1 MWSFASWLAR
11 LVRFRAT
18 WFPCNSKCRWNPGP
32 TQGPGDRGGA
42 SGSARDFGTPG
53 PALGIEGPAQKSKN
67 HRSLL
72 STGSQRS
79 KSSKSLIQESRGHR
93 STRFQKS
100 EVRGQSHVGL
110 QDCFKGLEVT
120 GTEVQESTAHS
131 GSLVSC
137 RALVCGL
144 NTPHIELQQKIA
156 SGLEDCARSITLSRY
171 IKPQLECCCARS
183 LFGENRI

>member
-1 MWSFASWLAR
+1 LNAFECGSLQVGLHCMYVSVQLSL
-11 LVRFRAT
+11 RAQSSVAVIRDR
-18 WFPCNSKCRWNPGP
+18 P
-32 TQGPGDRGGA
+32 QGPGGRGGA
-42 SGSARDFGTPG
+42 SGSARDPGTPG

-131 GSLVSC
+131 GRAALC
-137 RALVCGL
+137 RAGL
-144 NTPHIELQQKIA
+144 WFADSTHP
-156 SGLEDCARSITLSRY
+156 TLNYNKKSH
-171 IKPQLECCCARS
+171 L
-183 LFGENRI
+183 G